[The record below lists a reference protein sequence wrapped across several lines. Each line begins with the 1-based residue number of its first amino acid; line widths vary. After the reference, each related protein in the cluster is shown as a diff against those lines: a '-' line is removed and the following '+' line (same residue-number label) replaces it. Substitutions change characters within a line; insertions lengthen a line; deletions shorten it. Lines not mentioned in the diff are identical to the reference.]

1 MIKILVII
9 AFIVIIGSLG
19 SALFY
24 LINNKGQQ
32 PSAKLVRALT
42 MRIML
47 SVLLFIFIFAAI
59 ALGWLKPHGIGSRI
73 HKAPM
78 PATERKNLN

>member
-32 PSAKLVRALT
+32 PSQKLVRALT
-42 MRIML
+42 VRITL
-47 SVLLFIFIFAAI
+47 SVLLFIFIFMAI
-59 ALGWLKPHGIGSRI
+59 ALGWLKPQGIGSRI
-73 HKAPM
+73 HKVQM
-78 PATERKNLN
+78 PESRSTN

>member
-19 SALFY
+19 SALFF

-42 MRIML
+42 MRIAL
-47 SVLLFIFIFAAI
+47 SVLLFIFIFAAVG
-59 ALGWLKPHGIGSRI
+59 LGWLKPHGIGSRI
-73 HKAPM
+73 HHTQMSVP
-78 PATERKNLN
+78 ENKNLN